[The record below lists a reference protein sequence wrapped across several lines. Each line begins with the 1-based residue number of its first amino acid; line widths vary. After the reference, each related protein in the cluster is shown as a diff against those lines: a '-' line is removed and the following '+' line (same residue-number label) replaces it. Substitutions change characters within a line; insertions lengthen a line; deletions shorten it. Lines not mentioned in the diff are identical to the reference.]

1 MEELATYLFR
11 SVIWITGFGL
21 VYVLFLQNERF
32 FSLNR
37 IFLVTGIIS
46 SLVFPFVTVRYVISV
61 PAVQA
66 DLTGGAVT
74 GAMDG
79 ASSGAGIGSLIM
91 VALWLAGALF
101 IGVRQLVRTLAVAK
115 TINKS
120 EKISSYPVKLVRS
133 SDYDTPFSFFS
144 CVVVNPSIKDIEAR
158 EIMNHEMVHVRQMH
172 WLDLLLSGL
181 LCTIQWFNPLAWIY
195 SRLIRQNHEYLADE
209 MALQRTSD
217 PAVYRAALLNQIA
230 GSPVID
236 LGNSFNYSLNKKRF
250 KMMKNIIS
258 SPYRKLR
265 LLAILPVFALVL
277 YAFAEPEYRL
287 AAADQGQAPPDAA
300 MTSLTKEIKGIVV
313 QEDGKPLSGA
323 VIVVKGTTLGTMS
336 DEEGRFT
343 LVNVP
348 EDATLVISFVGFES
362 KAMKPSFGSDMKVK
376 MMRKTFVTDT
386 ARVPPPPPPP
396 PPGSK
401 QMAVPPPPPP
411 PPPAK
416 STGTGVAA
424 SGAGGQKSVEGKYV
438 AIEELPEFPGG
449 EEAMLAWIGGNTKYP
464 AEAVKEKISGLV
476 LVSFTVSSTGKVQN
490 VKAVRGVTPSLD
502 AEAVRVIKSMPD
514 WKPGSQGGKPIDVEF
529 TVPVQFNLEG
539 KTALKVTK

>member
-1 MEELATYLFR
+1 MEGLAIYLLK
-11 SVIWITGFGL
+11 SVIWVTGFGL
-21 VYVLFLQNERF
+21 VYLLFLQNERF
-32 FSLNR
+32 FLLNR

-66 DLTGGAVT
+66 DLMGGAVT
-74 GAMDG
+74 GG
-79 ASSGAGIGSLIM
+79 ALHEAGSGAGIGSLVL
-91 VALWLAGALF
+91 VALWIAGALF

-158 EIMNHEMVHVRQMH
+158 EIMNHEIVHVRQMH

-181 LCTIQWFNPLAWIY
+181 LCTVQWFNPVAWIY
-195 SRLIRQNHEYLADE
+195 SRFIRQNHEYLADE
-209 MALQRTSD
+209 TALQRTSD

-265 LLAILPVFALVL
+265 LLTILPVFALVL
-277 YAFAEPEYRL
+277 YAFAEPEYRP
-287 AAADQGQAPPDAA
+287 ADTGKGQAPPDAA
-300 MTSLTKEIKGIVV
+300 ISTLTKEVRGTVV

-323 VIVVKGTTLGTMS
+323 AIVVKGTTMGTMS
-336 DEEGRFT
+336 DEKGRFK

-348 EDATLVISFVGFES
+348 DDGVLVITYVGFEVKGHENRS
-362 KAMKPSFGSDMKVK
+362 KEQ
-376 MMRKTFVTDT
+376 T
-386 ARVPPPPPPP
+386 
-396 PPGSK
+396 
-401 QMAVPPPPPP
+401 
-411 PPPAK
+411 
-416 STGTGVAA
+416 
-424 SGAGGQKSVEGKYV
+424 
-438 AIEELPEFPGG
+438 
-449 EEAMLAWIGGNTKYP
+449 
-464 AEAVKEKISGLV
+464 
-476 LVSFTVSSTGKVQN
+476 
-490 VKAVRGVTPSLD
+490 
-502 AEAVRVIKSMPD
+502 
-514 WKPGSQGGKPIDVEF
+514 
-529 TVPVQFNLEG
+529 
-539 KTALKVTK
+539 

>member
-1 MEELATYLFR
+1 MEGLAIYLLK
-11 SVIWITGFGL
+11 SVIWVTGFGL
-21 VYVLFLQNERF
+21 VYLLFLQNERF
-32 FSLNR
+32 FLLNR

-46 SLVFPFVTVRYVISV
+46 SLVFPFVTIRYVISV
-61 PAVQA
+61 PTVQA
-66 DLTGGAVT
+66 DLMGGAVT
-74 GAMDG
+74 GG
-79 ASSGAGIGSLIM
+79 ALHEAGTGAGIGSLIL
-91 VALWLAGALF
+91 VALWMAGALF
-101 IGVRQLVRTLAVAK
+101 IGVRQLIRTLAVAK

-158 EIMNHEMVHVRQMH
+158 EIVNHEIVHVRQMH

-181 LCTIQWFNPLAWIY
+181 LCTVQWFNPVAWIY
-195 SRLIRQNHEYLADE
+195 SRFIRQNHEYLADE
-209 MALQRTSD
+209 TALQRTSD

-265 LLAILPVFALVL
+265 LLTILPVFALVL
-277 YAFAEPEYRL
+277 YAFAEPEYRP
-287 AAADQGQAPPDAA
+287 ADTGKGQAPPDAA
-300 MTSLTKEIKGIVV
+300 ISTLTKEVRGTVV

-323 VIVVKGTTLGTMS
+323 AIIVMGTTMGTMS
-336 DEEGRFT
+336 DEKGKFK

-348 EDATLVISFVGFES
+348 DDGVLVITYVGFES
-362 KAMKPSFGSDMKVK
+362 KVMKTVEGTDMTVK
-376 MMRKTFVTDT
+376 MVRKTVLIDT
-386 ARVPPPPPPP
+386 VQVPPPPPPP

-411 PPPAK
+411 PPPPVPEAN
-416 STGTGVAA
+416 AA
-424 SGAGGQKSVEGKYV
+424 TESKAGEEKYV
-438 AIEELPEFPGG
+438 MVEEMPLFPGG
-449 EEAMLAWIGGNTKYP
+449 EEAMMTWILSNTKYP
-464 AEAVKEKISGLV
+464 AEAVKEKVSGLV
-476 LVSFTVSSTGKVQN
+476 LVSFTITSTGKVQD
-490 VKAVRGVTPSLD
+490 VRAVRSVYPALD

-514 WKPGSQGGKPIDVEF
+514 WKPGKQNGKAVDVEF
-529 TVPVQFNLEG
+529 TVPVQFKLDG
-539 KTALKVTK
+539 KTPLKVTK